1 MYTYRIVWDHSRS
14 DWITW
19 NVPKST
25 DATKMKKEF
34 PTYMWENASG
44 SPWGRPIA
52 TNTTYMRTRMNAPA
66 TGLMMEYKTKS
77 HGSVQFESISHPS
90 HAAVL
95 KVRQYVLIDAVRSAS
110 PLASR
115 ASLGMRGS
123 TLRGSRTTRP
133 CRRESRVPS

>member
-1 MYTYRIVWDHSRS
+1 MYTYRIVWYHSRS

-25 DATKMKKEF
+25 DATK
-34 PTYMWENASG
+34 
-44 SPWGRPIA
+44 
-52 TNTTYMRTRMNAPA
+52 MNAPA

-123 TLRGSRTTRP
+123 TLRGSRTTPP
-133 CRRESRVPS
+133 CRRGSRVPS